1 MSRIFVKLLMLVMAT
16 SISSYI
22 QAEIVTE
29 SWMRQAGISCGG
41 GLSVSVQGEIDAAV
55 IRRLK
60 IGSIGGDG
68 SYQKSEAESLL
79 NQFKQE
85 EKSDTYTNYINCLI
99 SLMNM
104 ASQNSGLPPKE
115 VVLSSPISIASLET
129 IKRGQRF
136 VMVPGDTIALNNH
149 AQIFT
154 VESVGTNQVNYTW
167 SNSETGKGVSSAASQ
182 ARIIKLGDQCSV
194 VPYKIDSDAKQVSFL
209 SNC

>member
-1 MSRIFVKLLMLVMAT
+1 MSWRFVNLSLLVMAACLPT
-16 SISSYI
+16 FSR
-22 QAEIVTE
+22 AEIVTE

-41 GLSVSVQGEIDAAV
+41 GMSVAAQGEIDAAV
-55 IRRLK
+55 IKRLK
-60 IGSIGGDG
+60 IGSIDGSG

-85 EKSDTYTNYINCLI
+85 EKSESYTNYINCLI

-115 VVLSSPISIASLET
+115 VVLSSPVAVASLET

-136 VMVPGDTIALNNH
+136 VLTPGDTIAVKDH
-149 AQIFT
+149 ALIFT
-154 VESVGTNQVNYTW
+154 VNSIHNNQVTYTW
-167 SNSETGKGVSSAASQ
+167 SNSESGKDGSTVTTQ
-182 ARIIKLGDQCSV
+182 AQLIKLGEQCSL
-194 VPYKIDSDAKQVSFL
+194 VPYKIDKDAKQVSFL